1 MMTARPNHTSLCS
14 KQGPGTKTNSIKSII
29 FTGDAFLF
37 EKTAVAFLSLAMDS
51 QQVLPILDDAE
62 LRVLGSLMEK
72 SRTTPDYYPMTI
84 NSLTAACN
92 QKTSRNPVVQFNE
105 ETVVLAL
112 NTLKR
117 RGLVSTAT
125 GGTDRV
131 VKYKHNFAI
140 VYPVIPSQVALICLL
155 ILRGPQTPGELNT
168 NSGRLY
174 EFESIEEVQE
184 MLNNLASG
192 EMPFI
197 KQRRP
202 GQKEVR
208 YVHLLGGA
216 TDWAEED
223 QSSIE
228 PVKRS
233 SGELEAR
240 VAKLEHDMA
249 ELKEAFDKL
258 MKELM

>member
-1 MMTARPNHTSLCS
+1 
-14 KQGPGTKTNSIKSII
+14 
-29 FTGDAFLF
+29 
-37 EKTAVAFLSLAMDS
+37 MDS
-51 QQVLPILDDAE
+51 QQTLPVLDDAE

-105 ETVVLAL
+105 ETVVLAI

-125 GGTDRV
+125 GGTDRA

-140 VYPVIPSQVALICLL
+140 VFPVIPSEVALICLL
-155 ILRGPQTPGELNT
+155 LLRGPQTPGELNT

-174 EFESIEEVQE
+174 EFESIEDVQE
-184 MLNNLASG
+184 LLEKLASG
-192 EMPFI
+192 ETPFI
-197 KQRRP
+197 KQLPRRP

-208 YVHLLGGA
+208 YIHLLGGT
-216 TDWAEED
+216 TDWTEED
-223 QSSIE
+223 SAA
-228 PVKRS
+228 PDTAKRS

-240 VAKLEHDMA
+240 VTKLENDLA

-258 MKELM
+258 MKELT

>member
-1 MMTARPNHTSLCS
+1 
-14 KQGPGTKTNSIKSII
+14 
-29 FTGDAFLF
+29 
-37 EKTAVAFLSLAMDS
+37 MDS
-51 QQVLPILDDAE
+51 TQTLPQLDDAE
-62 LRVLGSLMEK
+62 LRVLGSMMEK

-84 NSLTAACN
+84 NSLVAACN
-92 QKTSRNPVVQFNE
+92 QKTSRNPVVQYDND
-105 ETVVLAL
+105 TVINAV

-140 VYPVIPSQVALICLL
+140 VYPVIPSEVAIICLL

-184 MLNNLASG
+184 MLDKLAS
-192 EMPFI
+192 EEKPFL
-197 KQRRP
+197 KQLERRP
-202 GQKEVR
+202 GQKEAR
-208 YVHLLGGA
+208 YIHLLGGT
-216 TDWAEED
+216 TDWSEESFGTD
-223 QSSIE
+223 APS
-228 PVKRS
+228 RS

-240 VAKLEHDMA
+240 VTKLETELA

-258 MKELM
+258 MKELS

>member
-1 MMTARPNHTSLCS
+1 
-14 KQGPGTKTNSIKSII
+14 
-29 FTGDAFLF
+29 
-37 EKTAVAFLSLAMDS
+37 MD
-51 QQVLPILDDAE
+51 QLPQLDDAE
-62 LRVLGSLMEK
+62 LRVLGSMMEK
-72 SRTTPDYYPMTI
+72 SRTTPDYYPMTV
-84 NSLTAACN
+84 NSLVAACN
-92 QKTSRNPVVQFNE
+92 QKTSRHPVVQYDT
-105 ETVVLAL
+105 ETVVNSV

-140 VYPVIPSQVALICLL
+140 VYPVIPSEVAIICLL

-174 EFESIEEVQE
+174 EFDSIEEVQE
-184 MLNNLASG
+184 MLDKLSSG
-192 EMPFI
+192 DQPYI
-197 KQRRP
+197 KQLARRP

-208 YVHLLGGA
+208 YVHLLGGS
-216 TDWAEED
+216 TDWTEENFASD
-223 QSSIE
+223 APS
-228 PVKRS
+228 RS

-240 VAKLEHDMA
+240 LTKVETELA

>member
-1 MMTARPNHTSLCS
+1 
-14 KQGPGTKTNSIKSII
+14 
-29 FTGDAFLF
+29 
-37 EKTAVAFLSLAMDS
+37 MDS
-51 QQVLPILDDAE
+51 QQTLPVLDDAE

-105 ETVVLAL
+105 ETVILAI

-140 VYPVIPSQVALICLL
+140 VFPVIPSEVALICLL

-184 MLNNLASG
+184 LLEKLASG
-192 EMPFI
+192 ETPFI
-197 KQRRP
+197 KQLPRRP
-202 GQKEVR
+202 GQKEQR
-208 YVHLLGGA
+208 YIHLLGGS
-216 TDWAEED
+216 TDWSDESVFEE
-223 QSSIE
+223 
-228 PVKRS
+228 PAKTPS
-233 SGELEAR
+233 SGGLEAR
-240 VAKLEHDMA
+240 VAKLENDLA

-258 MKELM
+258 MKELS

>member
-1 MMTARPNHTSLCS
+1 
-14 KQGPGTKTNSIKSII
+14 
-29 FTGDAFLF
+29 
-37 EKTAVAFLSLAMDS
+37 MDS
-51 QQVLPILDDAE
+51 QQTLPVLDDAE
-62 LRVLGSLMEK
+62 LRVIGSLMEK

-105 ETVVLAL
+105 ETVVLAI

-140 VYPVIPSQVALICLL
+140 VFPVIPSEVALICLL

-184 MLNNLASG
+184 LLEKLASG
-192 EMPFI
+192 ETPFI
-197 KQRRP
+197 KQLPRRP
-202 GQKEVR
+202 GQKEQR
-208 YVHLLGGA
+208 YVHLLGGS
-216 TDWAEED
+216 TDWSDESVFEEPART
-223 QSSIE
+223 SSA
-228 PVKRS
+228 
-233 SGELEAR
+233 GGLEAR
-240 VAKLEHDMA
+240 VAKLENDLA

-258 MKELM
+258 MKELS

>member
-1 MMTARPNHTSLCS
+1 MDS
-14 KQGPGTKTNSIKSII
+14 KQ
-29 FTGDAFLF
+29 A
-37 EKTAVAFLSLAMDS
+37 
-51 QQVLPILDDAE
+51 LPALDDAE

-72 SRTTPDYYPMTI
+72 SRTTPDYYPMTV
-84 NSLTAACN
+84 NGLVAACN
-92 QKTSRNPVVQFNE
+92 QKTSRNPVVQYNE

-140 VYPVIPSQVALICLL
+140 VYPVIPSQIAIICLL
-155 ILRGPQTPGELNT
+155 LLRGPQTPGEINT

-174 EFESIEEVQE
+174 EFESIEEVQDILTE
-184 MLNNLASG
+184 LSSG
-192 EMPFI
+192 ENPFI
-197 KQRRP
+197 KQLPRRP

-208 YVHLLGGA
+208 YVHQLGGA
-216 TDWAEED
+216 VDWSDESTFEET
-223 QSSIE
+223 
-228 PVKRS
+228 PKAA
-233 SGELEAR
+233 SGSGLEAR
-240 VAKLEHDMA
+240 VAKLEQDLA

-258 MKELM
+258 LKELM